1 MSHSSLDKLLQ
12 NMVNQMGGHSFNLEA
27 LMGKDFDE
35 LARVLT
41 GALQKERP
49 LVGAKLGPGAF
60 PSKEGDRDPPAV
72 TPLTGDLDLKFGKV
86 QESNQKDTDRV
97 KQTGV
102 CEVVT
107 FNSRH
112 RPKIKRRFQNVPLS
126 ELSLALPDPVSG
138 IREKPRFRAIR
149 SHMCFLC
156 LFPGQQVDGG
166 GADKEPVDKVSAA
179 RLGCHQQIGF
189 TENETFPILFSVH
202 F

>member
-1 MSHSSLDKLLQ
+1 MSRSSLDKLLQ
-12 NMVNQMGGHSFNLEA
+12 NMVNQMGGHSFNLA

-49 LVGAKLGPGAF
+49 LVGAKLGPGGL

-72 TPLTGDLDLKFGKV
+72 APLTGDLDLKFGKV

-102 CEVVT
+102 CEVVA

-112 RPKIKRRFQNVPLS
+112 RHKIKRRFRNV
-126 ELSLALPDPVSG
+126 
-138 IREKPRFRAIR
+138 
-149 SHMCFLC
+149 
-156 LFPGQQVDGG
+156 
-166 GADKEPVDKVSAA
+166 
-179 RLGCHQQIGF
+179 
-189 TENETFPILFSVH
+189 
-202 F
+202 